1 MTKAE
6 HKRRHEQLHRS
17 LDELF
22 ADYIYHHPEESEVTE
37 MSVNKL
43 IKWSFEQTK
52 NPTPYKP

>member
-6 HKRRHEQLHRS
+6 HKRRHEQLHRD

-22 ADYIYHHPEESEVTE
+22 ADYIYHHPGEANFLDVPYK
-37 MSVNKL
+37 KL
-43 IKWSFEQTK
+43 MEWSFEQTK

>member
-22 ADYIYHHPEESEVTE
+22 ADYVYHHPV
-37 MSVNKL
+37 VGIYLDIPYKKL
-43 IKWSFEQTK
+43 LEWSFEQTK
-52 NPTPYKP
+52 NPTPYK

>member
-22 ADYIYHHPEESEVTE
+22 ADYIYHHPKEYNFLDTSYEQL
-37 MSVNKL
+37 MM
-43 IKWSFEQTK
+43 WSFEQTK
-52 NPTPYKP
+52 NPTPYK